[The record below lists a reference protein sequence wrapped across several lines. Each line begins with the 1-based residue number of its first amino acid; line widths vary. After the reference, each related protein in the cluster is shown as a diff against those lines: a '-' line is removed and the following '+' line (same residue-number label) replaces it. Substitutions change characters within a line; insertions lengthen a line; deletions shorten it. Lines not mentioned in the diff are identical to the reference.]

1 MIAKQNMKIG
11 DNFYVVNKVF
21 GHERPVYVKLIGIQ
35 ERNFIEDLKT
45 KEIKTKYNYLLTPVK
60 YIDLTSDKHYTNQYV
75 INESGLETV
84 FWTEEG
90 ANKYLAAKN
99 N

>member
-21 GHERPVYVKLIGIQ
+21 GNNKPVYVKLIGIQ
-35 ERNFIEDLKT
+35 ERTFIEDLITNEK
-45 KEIKTKYNYLLTPVK
+45 KIKLNYLLTPVK

-75 INESGLETV
+75 ISEEGLETV

-90 ANKYLAAKN
+90 ANKYLAKKK
-99 N
+99 